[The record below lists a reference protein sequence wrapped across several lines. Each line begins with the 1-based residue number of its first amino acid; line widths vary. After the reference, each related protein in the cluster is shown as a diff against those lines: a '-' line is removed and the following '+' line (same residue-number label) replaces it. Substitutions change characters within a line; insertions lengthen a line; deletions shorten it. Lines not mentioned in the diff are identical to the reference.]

1 MTPIAPEHHLSG
13 GAGPFLGSSQRP
25 RSGPWRCWPGGD
37 SDTSLESY
45 RTLLQSRTCKRQV
58 PFRGPCTRPKGP
70 FSVIFQGRKVMVSER
85 VSGMSKLGHSVLLGP
100 GPAFSKEAL
109 GRLGEG
115 AQGPS
120 QAAAACE
127 QLFCDSGF
135 PFLSQLRPQLHFYHS
150 PLFQRDCPHLLVRMK
165 PRVHTKPASG
175 QVDGEPA
182 APGHLPAPS
191 AAEPQ
196 DGLPPSPEHIQGT
209 PSYPQLDHASA
220 LAGTDSVAPA
230 PPRTAAEPPTPD
242 RSFPTHF
249 SVLSLDFSSHQN

>member
-1 MTPIAPEHHLSG
+1 
-13 GAGPFLGSSQRP
+13 
-25 RSGPWRCWPGGD
+25 
-37 SDTSLESY
+37 
-45 RTLLQSRTCKRQV
+45 
-58 PFRGPCTRPKGP
+58 
-70 FSVIFQGRKVMVSER
+70 MVSER
-85 VSGMSKLGHSVLLGP
+85 VSGMSKLGHSILLGP

-196 DGLPPSPEHIQGT
+196 DGLPPSHRLLSTSRGPRATRNSTMPPPWPGLTLSLRPLLGQQ
-209 PSYPQLDHASA
+209 PS
-220 LAGTDSVAPA
+220 
-230 PPRTAAEPPTPD
+230 PPRRIPTC
-242 RSFPTHF
+242 RFW
-249 SVLSLDFSSHQN
+249 SL